1 VLHLFQRWYPKRIS
15 QLEEDMKI
23 AILGTRGIPAR
34 YGGFETLAEQLAN
47 RLAERG
53 HLITVYC
60 RRPFTRT
67 DDVLRP
73 GVKRVILPTISRKH
87 FDTILSTFLSVFHV
101 GFSDADAVLL
111 CNVGNSPLAWI
122 PRLFGKPTVLH
133 VDGLDRKRRKWRWF
147 ARQYLLLCEFLS
159 AYTPTHLLTDAVAI
173 HDYYLQRYGRDSA
186 MIAYGAEVP
195 ELPQVPWQE
204 HDFDV
209 PQRAYILYLCR
220 LEPENNPEL
229 VIRAY
234 SQLKTDWP
242 LVIVGDNKYTPG
254 YVERLRALAGP
265 NVRFVG
271 AVYGPRYWELQ
282 NNAGLFVSAFEVGGI
297 HPSLVEAM
305 AAGNT
310 LLYLDNQE
318 NREAVGDCGVRFRP
332 DPEELAA
339 AMQSLLDDPHQRQA
353 LALKAQAR
361 ATELYSW
368 ERIVDQY
375 EELFC
380 EVAEIGQPAHADLKV
395 DRPGESDVV

>member
-1 VLHLFQRWYPKRIS
+1 
-15 QLEEDMKI
+15 MKI

-47 RLAERG
+47 RMAERG
-53 HLITVYC
+53 HLVTVYC
-60 RRPFTRT
+60 RRPFTRS
-67 DDVLRP
+67 DDALRP

-87 FDTILSTFLSVFHV
+87 LDTISSTFLSVFHV

-122 PRLFGKPTVLH
+122 PRLCGKPTVLH
-133 VDGLDRKRRKWRWF
+133 VDGLDSKRRKWGRL
-147 ARQYLLLCEFLS
+147 ARRYLRMCELIS
-159 AYTPTHLLTDAVAI
+159 SYTPTRLLTDAAAI
-173 HDYYLQRYGRDSA
+173 RDYYLERYGKDSA

-195 ELPQVPWQE
+195 QLPQVPWHE
-204 HDFDV
+204 HDFDI
-209 PQRAYILYLCR
+209 PQHRYILYVCR

-234 SQLKTDWP
+234 GMLQTDWP
-242 LVIVGDNKYTPG
+242 LVVVGDNRYTPG
-254 YVERLRALAGP
+254 YVERLKALAGS

-318 NREAVGDCGVRFRP
+318 NREAVGDCGVAFHP
-332 DPEELAA
+332 NVGELAS
-339 AMQSLLDDPHQRQA
+339 AMQRLLGSSELRDELARKA
-353 LALKAQAR
+353 LAR
-361 ATELYSW
+361 AAELYSW

-375 EELFC
+375 EQLFC
-380 EVAEIGQPAHADLKV
+380 EVSDISFPAKAGLQV
-395 DRPGESDVV
+395 DDTGESNVV

>member
-1 VLHLFQRWYPKRIS
+1 
-15 QLEEDMKI
+15 MKI

-34 YGGFETLAEQLAN
+34 YGGFETLAQQLAN

-53 HLITVYC
+53 HLVTVYC
-60 RRPFTRT
+60 RRPFTRP

-87 FDTILSTFLSVFHV
+87 FDTIFSTLLSVFHV
-101 GFSDADAVLL
+101 GFSNVDAILL
-111 CNVGNSPLAWI
+111 CNVGNSPLAWV

-133 VDGLDRKRRKWRWF
+133 VDGLDRKRKKWKWF

-159 AYTPTHLLTDAVAI
+159 AYTPTRLLTDAIAI
-173 HDYYLQRYGRDSA
+173 RDYYLKRYGRNSA

-195 ELPQVPWQE
+195 KLPQVPWQE
-204 HDFDV
+204 HDFDI
-209 PQRAYILYLCR
+209 PQHRYILYVCR

-234 SQLKTDWP
+234 ARLKTDWP
-242 LVIVGDNKYTPG
+242 LVVVGDNKYTPG
-254 YVERLRALAGP
+254 YVDRLKALAGP

-310 LLYLDNQE
+310 LLYLDTRE
-318 NREAVGDCGVRFRP
+318 NHEAVGDCGVAFHS
-332 DPEELAA
+332 DVDELAV
-339 AMQSLLDDPHQRQA
+339 AMQRLLHRPQLRQELARKA
-353 LALKAQAR
+353 LAR
-361 ATELYSW
+361 AAEFYSW

-375 EELFC
+375 EQLFC
-380 EVAEIGQPAHADLKV
+380 ELADIGPRAAKGDLKA
-395 DRPGESDVV
+395 DRPGQSDVI

>member
-1 VLHLFQRWYPKRIS
+1 
-15 QLEEDMKI
+15 MKV

-53 HLITVYC
+53 HLVTVYC
-60 RRPFTRT
+60 RRPFTRP
-67 DDVLRP
+67 DDVLHP
-73 GVKRVILPTISRKH
+73 GVRRVILPTISRKH
-87 FDTILSTFLSVFHV
+87 FDTIFNTFLSVFHV
-101 GFSDADAVLL
+101 GFGNAEAVLL

-122 PRLFGKPTVLH
+122 PRLLGKPTVLH
-133 VDGLDRKRRKWRWF
+133 VDGLDRKRKKWKWV
-147 ARQYLLLCEFLS
+147 ARQYLLLCEFLA
-159 AYTPTHLLTDAVAI
+159 AYTPTRLLTDAVAI
-173 HDYYLQRYGRDSA
+173 RDYYRQRYGRDSA

-195 ELPQVPWQE
+195 HLPQVPWHE

-209 PQRAYILYLCR
+209 PQRRYILYVCR

-234 SQLKTDWP
+234 SNLKTDWP
-242 LVIVGDNKYTPG
+242 LVVVGDNKYTPG
-254 YVERLRALAGP
+254 YVDRLKALAGP
-265 NVRFVG
+265 NVRFAG

-310 LLYLDNQE
+310 LLYLDTRE
-318 NREAVGDCGVRFRP
+318 NHEAVGDCGVAFRP
-332 DPEELAA
+332 DVDELAA
-339 AMQSLLDDPHQRQA
+339 AMQRLLDASHLRDELARKA
-353 LALKAQAR
+353 LAR

-368 ERIVDQY
+368 ERVVDKY
-375 EELFC
+375 EQLFC
-380 EVAEIGQPAHADLKV
+380 ELANIAPSPVHADLNV
-395 DRPGESDVV
+395 DRTGESDAL

>member
-1 VLHLFQRWYPKRIS
+1 
-15 QLEEDMKI
+15 MKI

-53 HLITVYC
+53 HLVTVYC
-60 RRPFTRT
+60 RRSYTRP
-67 DDVLRP
+67 DDMVHP

-87 FDTILSTFLSVFHV
+87 FDTIFNTFLSVFHV
-101 GFSDADAVLL
+101 GFSRADAVLL

-133 VDGLDRKRRKWRWF
+133 VDGLDRKRKKWKWL
-147 ARQYLLLCEFLS
+147 ARQYLLLCEFL
-159 AYTPTHLLTDAVAI
+159 AAWTPTRLLTDAVAI
-173 HDYYLQRYGRDSA
+173 RDYYRLHYGRDSA

-195 ELPQVPWQE
+195 RLPQVPWHE
-204 HDFDV
+204 HDFDI
-209 PQRAYILYLCR
+209 PQGRYILYVCR

-234 SQLKTDWP
+234 ARLKTDWP
-242 LVIVGDNKYTPG
+242 LVVVGDNKYTPG
-254 YVERLRALAGP
+254 YVERLKEMAGP

-310 LLYLDNQE
+310 LLYLDTRE
-318 NREAVGDCGVRFRP
+318 NREAVGDAGVAFRA
-332 DPEELAA
+332 DTDELAS
-339 AMQSLLDDPHQRQA
+339 AMQRLLDAPQVGED
-353 LALKAQAR
+353 LAGKAR
-361 ATELYSW
+361 ARASELYSW
-368 ERIVDQY
+368 DRIVDRY
-375 EELFC
+375 EHLFC
-380 EVAEIGQPAHADLKV
+380 ELANLGPLPAKADLNVERTGK
-395 DRPGESDVV
+395 SDAF